1 MTAIE
6 FQDRF
11 RTEED
16 CELALAGP
24 GGGCIGMMVMD
35 AAGRE
40 VIKEIVDQKVDPNQ
54 HFRTDG
60 WGAHRVLRSLFGV
73 RLLTFQIAKSV
84 LEIIRHLSSRM
95 PPGG

>member
-1 MTAIE
+1 MHTTMTAIE
-6 FQDRF
+6 SQDRF

-24 GGGCIGMMVMD
+24 GGG
-35 AAGRE
+35 
-40 VIKEIVDQKVDPNQ
+40 
-54 HFRTDG
+54 HFKTDG

-84 LEIIRHLSSRM
+84 LEFVRHLSSRM